1 MDYLLLLLLGILWG
15 LGPILAKI
23 VVAEV
28 PVFTLVGGRLTLAAA
43 VMWLFLRLRGQSM
56 PRDRRSWMLYAGQ
69 GIFNAAIPFCL
80 ISWAVQTIPG
90 GLAALLQATTP
101 IFTLLL
107 AHFFAGAERLTPSRV
122 AGVLLGFAGVLLQM
136 LPTLRPGLT
145 ANVWSQLAVIL
156 ACVLFGAMAIVSRR
170 FMLGQPPL
178 QSATGT
184 FTAGALFLWPFALF
198 LDRPFALSPSLPVLA
213 AWLALAL
220 LASVVAR
227 TVYFTI
233 VNRTSATFVTMVMYI
248 LPVTGLIV
256 GAILLG
262 EPLSLGLL
270 LSLALILLGIF
281 LVNRPVASQGGLPG
295 LVD

>member
-15 LGPILAKI
+15 TAPILAKI

-43 VMWLFLRLRGQSM
+43 LLWLILRLRGERM
-56 PRDRRSWMLYAGQ
+56 PTDRRSWTIYALQ
-69 GIFNAAIPFCL
+69 GIFNAAVPFCL
-80 ISWAVQTIPG
+80 ISWAVQSIPG

-107 AHFFAGAERLTPSRV
+107 AHFFIGAERFTPARV

-136 LPTLRPGLT
+136 ISTLQVGLT
-145 ANVWSQLAVIL
+145 ANLWGQMAVIL
-156 ACVLFGAMAIVSRR
+156 ACILFGAMAIASRR
-170 FMLGQPPL
+170 FMQGQPPL
-178 QSATGT
+178 QSATGAL
-184 FTAGALFLWPFALF
+184 TAGAIFLWPFAL
-198 LDRPFALSPSLPVLA
+198 LIDQPFTISPGMPVIIS
-213 AWLALAL
+213 WLALAL

-248 LPVTGLIV
+248 LPITGLIV

-262 EPLSLGLL
+262 EALSLSLL
-270 LSLALILLGIF
+270 ASLALILAGIF
-281 LVNRPVASQGGLPG
+281 LVNRPTNS
-295 LVD
+295 